1 MALDFPSSPTN
12 NQVYENYIYSATSGA
27 WQKLPGNTFATTAI
41 SDTPPVNPANGDLW
55 WNSADGKFYIYY
67 SDGSSAQWVSAALPA
82 VAVSDTPPAGYDGQM
97 WLDSTDGSM
106 YVYYTDPGGA
116 SSSWIGAVSRSGGI
130 LQVVSAAKTNVFST
144 TSPSFEPIPGLSV
157 SITPRSTSS
166 KILVLSQVVMGG
178 NDNGTHGI
186 LKMTR
191 DGSDIY
197 IGDAGPSSQQ
207 QAVTGGYINTTLRA
221 ISISHSITYLDSPS
235 TTSSTTYQLELNRGI
250 NAGQTA
256 YINRSSA
263 DLDANAVR
271 GASSITVMEVAG

>member
-41 SDTPPVNPANGDLW
+41 SDTPPVSPANGDLW

-106 YVYYTDPGGA
+106 YVYYTDPGGG

-130 LQVVSAAKTNVFST
+130 LQVVNSTYDTLFST
-144 TSPSFEPIPGLSV
+144 TSTSFVSSGLSA

-166 KILVLSQVVMGG
+166 KILILAYTNGYHSSTIARARYTLFRGTVADTNLSSEGTLGTVYNPNASGTEGVVHL
-178 NDNGTHGI
+178 NF
-186 LKMTR
+186 
-191 DGSDIY
+191 
-197 IGDAGPSSQQ
+197 
-207 QAVTGGYINTTLRA
+207 
-221 ISISHSITYLDSPS
+221 LDSPS
-235 TTSSTTYQLELNRGI
+235 TTSSVTYTLGLRST
-250 NAGQTA
+250 NASGSVSAQFSQTV
-256 YINRSSA
+256 SSMT
-263 DLDANAVR
+263 L
-271 GASSITVMEVAG
+271 IEVAG

>member
-12 NQVYENYIYSATSGA
+12 NQVYENYIYNSTSGA

-55 WNSADGKFYIYY
+55 WSSADGKFYIYY

-130 LQVVSAAKTNVFST
+130 LQVVSTTKTDVFST
-144 TSPSFEPIPGLSV
+144 TSTSFTDVTGLAA

-166 KILVLSQVVMGG
+166 KVLVVVSTTAVASTG
-178 NDNGTHGI
+178 N
-186 LKMTR
+186 
-191 DGSDIY
+191 
-197 IGDAGPSSQQ
+197 Q
-207 QAVTGGYINTTLRA
+207 A
-221 ISISHSITYLDSPS
+221 ISIELTRAGTPIGGGNSSGSRPSGFKSFYESSQYNGGVLAGEFLDSPS
-235 TTSSTTYQLELNRGI
+235 STSSLTYQVRAKTNTGTITFGI
-250 NAGQTA
+250 TGGDGDNSANPRISSTITLMEIAG
-256 YINRSSA
+256 
-263 DLDANAVR
+263 
-271 GASSITVMEVAG
+271 

>member
-12 NQVYENYIYSATSGA
+12 NQVYENYIYNSTSGA

-41 SDTPPVNPANGDLW
+41 SDTPPVSPANGDLW

-130 LQVVSAAKTNVFST
+130 LQVVSTTKTSTFST
-144 TSPSFEPIPGLSV
+144 ASTSLVDVPGLSV
-157 SITPRSTSS
+157 SITPRSTGSKVLLQVSVPVGHSADLSNNHIFTVTDSS
-166 KILVLSQVVMGG
+166 DTILISPDSPGSRIASFHAGKQPE
-178 NDNGTHGI
+178 NDG
-186 LKMTR
+186 M
-191 DGSDIY
+191 Y
-197 IGDAGPSSQQ
+197 I
-207 QAVTGGYINTTLRA
+207 
-221 ISISHSITYLDSPS
+221 HSFSLLHSPS
-235 TTSSTTYQLELNRGI
+235 TTSTYTYKVRTKVTG
-250 NAGQTA
+250 GTGWV
-256 YINRSSA
+256 NRSA
-263 DLDANAVR
+263 TDGDNASYGR
-271 GASSITVMEVAG
+271 GVATITAMEVAG

>member
-12 NQVYENYIYSATSGA
+12 NQVYENYIYNSTSGA

-130 LQVVSAAKTNVFST
+130 LQVVSTTKTDVFT
-144 TSPSFEPIPGLSV
+144 TASASFTDVTGLSAT
-157 SITPRSTSS
+157 ITPRSSSS
-166 KILVLSQVVMGG
+166 KVLVLASLVGVGDPGAIESYVRLARNGAAIAVGNADGNRIQAWSNQYGANADVV
-178 NDNGTHGI
+178 
-186 LKMTR
+186 L
-191 DGSDIY
+191 
-197 IGDAGPSSQQ
+197 
-207 QAVTGGYINTTLRA
+207 NTSPTF
-221 ISISHSITYLDSPS
+221 LDSPG
-235 TTSSTTYQLELNRGI
+235 TTSSVTYSVQVRL
-250 NAGQTA
+250 ATA
-256 YINRSSA
+256 ATGTFFVNRSDS
-263 DLDANAVR
+263 DANDNR
-271 GASSITVMEVAG
+271 HGRFASTITLMEVAG

>member
-41 SDTPPVNPANGDLW
+41 SDTPPVSPANGDLW

-106 YVYYTDPGGA
+106 YVYYTDPGGG

-130 LQVVSAAKTNVFST
+130 LQVVSTTKTNTFST
-144 TSPSFEPIPGLSV
+144 TSTSFANITGLTA

-166 KILVLSQVVMGG
+166 KIYVALNLGIVDADGLKGISG
-178 NDNGTHGI
+178 DLTRNGTQIGAG
-186 LKMTR
+186 
-191 DGSDIY
+191 GSVGWFQTIVAADRPEVVSY
-197 IGDAGPSSQQ
+197 
-207 QAVTGGYINTTLRA
+207 
-221 ISISHSITYLDSPS
+221 TYLDSPS
-235 TTSSTTYQLELNRGI
+235 TTSSVAYQARIATTSGTVYVNRNQLNTYYGV
-250 NAGQTA
+250 
-256 YINRSSA
+256 S
-263 DLDANAVR
+263 
-271 GASSITVMEVAG
+271 TVTLIEVAG

>member
-41 SDTPPVNPANGDLW
+41 SDTPPVSPANGDLW

-130 LQVVSAAKTNVFST
+130 LQVVQTVKVDVAST
-144 TSPSFEPIPGLSV
+144 ASSTYSDIPGLSAT
-157 SITPRSTSS
+157 ITPRSTSS
-166 KILVLSQVVMGG
+166 KIMIMAQ
-178 NDNGTHGI
+178 
-186 LKMTR
+186 
-191 DGSDIY
+191 
-197 IGDAGPSSQQ
+197 
-207 QAVTGGYINTTLRA
+207 
-221 ISISHSITYLDSPS
+221 ISHSHTAANTDSQFNLLRNSTNLLQSTGGTTRNATYSPATHPTSIFMPAFPVMFLDSPS
-235 TTSSTTYQLELNRGI
+235 TTESVSYKFQWRTGAATLYLNRRGV
-250 NAGQTA
+250 
-256 YINRSSA
+256 SA
-263 DLDANAVR
+263 EF
-271 GASSITVMEVAG
+271 GSTSTITLMEVAG